1 MFSNFII
8 YLLCFNSLFLLIST
22 EQGAQ
27 KNIFDET
34 NLKHLKSKNRFFRGS
49 IGDSSF
55 KNGKKQKKASN
66 YMINFPKMKSVI
78 YSQDIQQYPIIT
90 NLKM

>member
-34 NLKHLKSKNRFFRGS
+34 NLKHLKLKKFFFSEVQLEIVHSKME
-49 IGDSSF
+49 
-55 KNGKKQKKASN
+55 K
-66 YMINFPKMKSVI
+66 
-78 YSQDIQQYPIIT
+78 
-90 NLKM
+90 